1 VPAEQCAKW
10 WFCDKMSRS
19 RGEVQP
25 LDEGPQTVRFAHVKA
40 DLAQG
45 RQPATTAHRYL
56 YRWYSKT
63 LSVPT
68 RLSIV
73 ESIAACPSPFAV
85 EEMLRDVALQG
96 VPERVQVRCRRA
108 AAVRLAELRGELYVE
123 PA

>member
-1 VPAEQCAKW
+1 
-10 WFCDKMSRS
+10 MSR

-25 LDEGPQTVRFAHVKA
+25 LDEGSQTVRFAHVKD

-45 RQPATTAHRYL
+45 RKPATTAHRYL

-63 LSVPT
+63 LSVSR

-73 ESIAACPSPFAV
+73 ESIAACASPFAV

-96 VPERVQVRCRRA
+96 VPERVQAKCRRVA
-108 AAVRLAELRGELYVE
+108 AARLAELRGELYVE